1 MRISVDAVLFD
12 IDGTLVD
19 STPVVER
26 TWRLWAESY
35 GVDPEAILEV
45 SHGRRSEDTIALFLP
60 AEEVEAAADALEEL
74 ELGDVAGVTALP
86 ATVDLL
92 GALPSERWA
101 AVTSGTRLLM
111 RERLSHAGLPIPEVL
126 VAAEDV
132 SVGKPDPQGYL
143 KAAERL
149 GHAPERCLVV
159 EDAPAGIRAGVD
171 SGATVLAVATSHD
184 RAELEGLGAVAVIDD
199 LTSCVLE
206 STSDG
211 PVFGLR

>member
-60 AEEVEAAADALEEL
+60 A
-74 ELGDVAGVTALP
+74 
-86 ATVDLL
+86 
-92 GALPSERWA
+92 ERWA

-159 EDAPAGIRAGVD
+159 EDAPAGIRAGVA

-206 STSDG
+206 STFDG